1 MNRIKTNSEGRK
13 MQRLRYIPR
22 HNWQE
27 IGERQFQ
34 CKDCTAELDQSKGV
48 TIYTPGNGDCD
59 D

>member
-1 MNRIKTNSEGRK
+1 MKTNSEGRK